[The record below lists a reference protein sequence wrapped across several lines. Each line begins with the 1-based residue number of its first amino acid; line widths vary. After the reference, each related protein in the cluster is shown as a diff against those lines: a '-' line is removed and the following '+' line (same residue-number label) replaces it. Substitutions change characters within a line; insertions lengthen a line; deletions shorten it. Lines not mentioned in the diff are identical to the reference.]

1 MKKITAI
8 LVCLLL
14 VASLAV
20 TAFAATAEMTVTAA
34 KTEIVRGE
42 TIEFTI
48 AISEVANARGAGFSL
63 VGSEG
68 DLYDP
73 AVFEF
78 QGGKHLDTSAMFGA
92 VQVTGGIPSGSL
104 AYMSAVTMSGD
115 IFTFSMKVK
124 DDAPFGETTLTILP
138 SAKDTVGAVDMTAN
152 TVTLKVVCPAHDNK
166 EEVTK
171 AATCSEAGEKTI
183 TCQICGETK
192 TEAIAKLP
200 HTEKTEVT
208 KEATCSAEGEKVTT
222 CEVCKEVLN
231 TEKIAKLAHTEKTEV
246 TKEAT
251 CSAEGEKV
259 TTCEVCKEVLK
270 TEKIAKLAHTLD
282 AGVVTK
288 EASCSAEGEKIF
300 TCSVCKETEVEVI
313 AKTEHTLDEGV
324 ITTPATTKKEG
335 VKTHNCTVCKE
346 VVTVAIPK
354 LETPATGDNTMIL
367 PFVLLMVLSAAG
379 VAVTVIGKKRAV
391 R

>member
-42 TIEFTI
+42 TIQFTI
-48 AISEVANARGAGFSL
+48 SMAELADTKAGGFCL
-63 VGSEG
+63 YGEDGSALF
-68 DLYDP
+68 DT
-73 AVFEF
+73 AVFEYVDGACPVKGTF
-78 QGGKHLDTSAMFGA
+78 MANVGVSEGKP
-92 VQVTGGIPSGSL
+92 TGVFAFMAGQAL
-104 AYMSAVTMSGD
+104 SGD
-115 IFTFSMKVK
+115 IFTFNMKVK
-124 DDAPFGETTLTILP
+124 DDAPFGETKLTVFP
-138 SAKDTVGAVDMTAN
+138 SASTSAGAAEVTIN

-171 AATCSEAGEKTI
+171 AATCTEAGEKTI

-208 KEATCSAEGEKVTT
+208 KEATCSAEGEKT
-222 CEVCKEVLN
+222 
-231 TEKIAKLAHTEKTEV
+231 
-246 TKEAT
+246 
-251 CSAEGEKV
+251 
-259 TTCEVCKEVLK
+259 
-270 TEKIAKLAHTLD
+270 
-282 AGVVTK
+282 
-288 EASCSAEGEKIF
+288 F
-300 TCSVCKETEVEVI
+300 TCQICGETEVEAI

-335 VKTHNCTVCKE
+335 VKTHTCTVCKE

>member
-8 LVCLLL
+8 LVCMLL

-20 TAFAATAEMTVTAA
+20 TAFAATAEMTITPA

-104 AYMSAVTMSGD
+104 AYMNAVTMSGD

-222 CEVCKEVLN
+222 CEVCKEVL
-231 TEKIAKLAHTEKTEV
+231 
-246 TKEAT
+246 
-251 CSAEGEKV
+251 
-259 TTCEVCKEVLK
+259 K

-288 EASCSAEGEKIF
+288 EATCSAEGEKIF
-300 TCSVCKETEVEVI
+300 TCTVCKETEVEVI

>member
-42 TIEFTI
+42 TIQFTI
-48 AISEVANARGAGFSL
+48 SMAELADTKAGGFCL
-63 VGSEG
+63 YGEDGSALF
-68 DLYDP
+68 DT
-73 AVFEF
+73 AVFEYVDGACPVKGTF
-78 QGGKHLDTSAMFGA
+78 MANVGVSEGKP
-92 VQVTGGIPSGSL
+92 TGVFAFMAGQAL
-104 AYMSAVTMSGD
+104 SGD
-115 IFTFSMKVK
+115 IFTFNMKVK
-124 DDAPFGETTLTILP
+124 DDAPFGETKLTVFP
-138 SAKDTVGAVDMTAN
+138 SASTSAGAAEVTIN

-171 AATCSEAGEKTI
+171 AATCTEAGEKTI

-200 HTEKTEVT
+200 
-208 KEATCSAEGEKVTT
+208 
-222 CEVCKEVLN
+222 
-231 TEKIAKLAHTEKTEV
+231 HTEKTEV

-288 EASCSAEGEKIF
+288 EASCSAEGEKTF
-300 TCSVCKETEVEVI
+300 TCQICGETEVEAI

-335 VKTHNCTVCKE
+335 VKTHTCTVCKE